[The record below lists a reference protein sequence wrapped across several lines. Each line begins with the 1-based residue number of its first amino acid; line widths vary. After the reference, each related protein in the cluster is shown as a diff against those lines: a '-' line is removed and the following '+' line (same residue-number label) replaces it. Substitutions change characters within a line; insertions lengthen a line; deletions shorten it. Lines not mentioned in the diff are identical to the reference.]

1 MAKRLT
7 DTTKWSNPAFRKLP
21 SKYKLLYLY
30 ILDNCDCAGVMH
42 IDLELV
48 GFFLGEEFSLPEVR
62 DAFKERLCF
71 ISDDK
76 IVVRNYVAF
85 QNGDIADS
93 KSSIAKSIRSNLH
106 SHGIWDRY
114 CKGEFGHVNKAVT
127 LWDAAS

>member
-7 DTTKWSNPAFRKLP
+7 DTTKWANPAFRRLP

-42 IDLELV
+42 LDLGLI
-48 GFFLGEEFSLPEVR
+48 GFILGDAFTLEEVQSV
-62 DAFKERLCF
+62 FKERICF
-71 ISDDK
+71 LADDK
-76 IVVRNYVAF
+76 IIVRNFIAF
-85 QNGDIADS
+85 QNGDINDS
-93 KSSIAKSIRSNLH
+93 KSSIAKSIKNNLN

-114 CKGEFGHVNKAVT
+114 CKGEFGHVNKAVS